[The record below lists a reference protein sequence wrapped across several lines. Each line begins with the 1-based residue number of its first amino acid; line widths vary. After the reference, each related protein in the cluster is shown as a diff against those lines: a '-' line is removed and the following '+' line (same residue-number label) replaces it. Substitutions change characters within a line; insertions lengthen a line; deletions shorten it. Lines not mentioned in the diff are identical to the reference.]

1 MSLVSSL
8 PRRVVLRLG
17 NDDEYSSAGE
27 PVGILS
33 PTSPPGRAIMEGTEV
48 QVAVLGG
55 SANGERQADE
65 IARLAARLRAAGV
78 HEVPPV
84 GVLPDEFR
92 RASLEAPVSAERL
105 VFAIGDVDLGPR
117 GIPVGQG
124 HVLVAG
130 PPRSGKTTALATIA
144 QSAALAGIPLF
155 HVHVRPTP
163 LSHAPFWGKVAQG
176 AADGAAL
183 LEKIAGVA
191 ERFGRRTLVVVDD
204 LGELCDTEADTA
216 LTELLRSAR
225 DHPITVIVAADNTV
239 ARRQYSGAIPE
250 IRKDGIGVLLQPD
263 TDSDGDLVGVTLPR
277 RTQGAWAEGRGYYAA
292 RGTAELIHVALPDP
306 W

>member
-1 MSLVSSL
+1 M
-8 PRRVVLRLG
+8 
-17 NDDEYSSAGE
+17 
-27 PVGILS
+27 
-33 PTSPPGRAIMEGTEV
+33 

-78 HEVPPV
+78 AEAPPV

-92 RASLEAPVSAERL
+92 RASLEAPCRPSGWCSPSVTS
-105 VFAIGDVDLGPR
+105 ICGPR
-117 GIPVGQG
+117 GIPLDQG

-176 AADGAAL
+176 AADGAQL

-216 LTELLRSAR
+216 LTELLRLAR
-225 DHPITVIVAADNTV
+225 DHPITVIAAVDNTV
-239 ARRQYSGAIPE
+239 ARRQYSGADP
-250 IRKDGIGVLLQPD
+250 
-263 TDSDGDLVGVTLPR
+263 GDPQGRHRRPAAARHRQRRRPR
-277 RTQGAWAEGRGYYAA
+277 RRHAAPAGPGRLGRGPRLL
-292 RGTAELIHVALPDP
+292 RGPRGRP
-306 W
+306 S